1 MPSKK
6 LFGFAVFT
14 SALLSSAAAAAQTIK
29 QPGAHPH
36 YSLDL
41 EPHLVVMWDRGPAQH
56 YQYDDDGFGLGLRA
70 TIPLFHN
77 GPIPKINN
85 NMGIG
90 FGLDFVHFGYD
101 TDEYCALYG
110 GPWCNGPRD
119 YSANVFWFPVVMQ
132 WNFFVH
138 PRIAVFGEVGMALSV
153 TSYHLSVPCN
163 PNPNMLCD
171 ASDTDVDPFEPIF
184 SAGGRFMLSDA
195 IGLTVRLGYPQVT
208 FGASFLL

>member
-14 SALLSSAAAAAQTIK
+14 SALLSSAAATAQIK
-29 QPGAHPH
+29 QPGAHAH
-36 YSLDL
+36 YGVDL
-41 EPHLVVMWDRGPAQH
+41 EPHLVVMWERGPAQH

-70 TIPLFHN
+70 TIPFFHN

-90 FGLDFVHFGYD
+90 FGLDYIHFGYD

-110 GPWCNGPRD
+110 GQWCNGVRD
-119 YSANVFWFPVVMQ
+119 YTANVFWFPVVMQ

-138 PRIAVFGEVGMALSV
+138 PRIAVFGEVGLALSV

-163 PNPNMLCD
+163 PNPGMLCS
-171 ASDTDVDPFEPIF
+171 ANDTDVDPFEPIF

-195 IGLTVRLGYPQVT
+195 IGLTVRLGFPQVT